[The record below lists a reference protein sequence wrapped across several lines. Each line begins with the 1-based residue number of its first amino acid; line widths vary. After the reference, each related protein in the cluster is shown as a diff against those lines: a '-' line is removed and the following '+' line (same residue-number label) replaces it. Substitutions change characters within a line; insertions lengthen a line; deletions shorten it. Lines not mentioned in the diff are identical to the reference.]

1 MMDPNTGDILSM
13 VGKKIEKNPETGKN
27 EVVDFSYGTF
37 TTAYESGSAV
47 KAATLLT
54 GYKLGVI
61 QPSTIFGDEPIQLL
75 NTKKKSSI
83 FNRSG
88 YITMDGLRA
97 LEQSSNV
104 YMFKTALLINGT
116 PYSYGMPLRLNDDT
130 FPKMR
135 NSYAQFGLGVNTGI
149 DLPNEFNGV
158 QGPTGPTYGVKR
170 ST

>member
-1 MMDPNTGDILSM
+1 M
-13 VGKKIEKNPETGKN
+13 VKNPKNSETGKN
-27 EVVDFSYGTF
+27 EVVDYSYGTF
-37 TTAYESGSAV
+37 TTAYEAGSAV

-54 GYKLGVI
+54 GYKLGAI
-61 QPSTIFGDEPIQLL
+61 TPSTVLGDEPIWLKGTEAKI
-75 NTKKKSSI
+75 N
-83 FNRSG
+83 FNPSG
-88 YITMDGLRA
+88 YISMNGLRA

-116 PYSYGMPLRLNDDT
+116 PYSYRMPLRLNDDT

-149 DLPNEFNGV
+149 DLPNEVSGV
-158 QGPTGPTYGVKR
+158 KGPTGPTYGVKH